1 MVQLAII
8 DQTGKV
14 VEAKDVATAA
24 ELKQLVEQAR
34 GMIRECERLAQL
46 KSPGGGKSGVPY
58 L

>member
-8 DQTGKV
+8 DQDKKV
-14 VEAKDVATAA
+14 VAAKDVATAA
-24 ELKQLVEQAR
+24 ELKQIIEQAR

-46 KSPGGGKSGVPY
+46 KSGGAKSGVPY